1 MTLKE
6 INLYI
11 CCINAKTNIK
21 RNAKTNTN
29 AKATTKTKENSKRQS
44 PNRQANK
51 MVKIK
56 SVVGIRQYNVCL
68 NS

>member
-1 MTLKE
+1 MQRQILRGMQRQ
-6 INLYI
+6 ILMQRLRLRQ
-11 CCINAKTNIK
+11 K
-21 RNAKTNTN
+21 RIQRQ
-29 AKATTKTKENSKRQS
+29 RQS